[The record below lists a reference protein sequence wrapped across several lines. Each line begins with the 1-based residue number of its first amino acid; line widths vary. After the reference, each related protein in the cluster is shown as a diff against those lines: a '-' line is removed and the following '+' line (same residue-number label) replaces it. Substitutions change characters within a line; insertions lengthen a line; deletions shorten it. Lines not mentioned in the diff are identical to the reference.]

1 MQINIATGPVS
12 WGVLMK
18 DTPNVPLWSQVLDEM
33 QAAGMPVRSLDPM
46 IIYPLTQSGCVKNW
60 QSAS

>member
-18 DTPNVPLWSQVLDEM
+18 VTPNVPLWSQVLDEM
-33 QAAGMPVRSLDPM
+33 QAAGYTETELGP
-46 IIYPLTQSGCVKNW
+46 
-60 QSAS
+60 